1 MPSLGIIA
9 TQSYPSQAGS
19 PERDFR
25 LPINKKMTERT
36 RTITDRL
43 SPHLFWDIDREQ
55 FDADINSA
63 QLIQRVLEYGEL
75 DDWRAVRDFYGLN
88 RIASDC
94 KTLRSL
100 RPEALSFICLVTDTK
115 KEDYRCYNFRQSHP
129 TLWNS

>member
-19 PERDFR
+19 PGRDFR

-36 RTITDRL
+36 RTLTDRL
-43 SPHLFWDIDREQ
+43 SSHLFWDIDREQ

-75 DDWRAVRDFYGLN
+75 NDWCAVRDFYGLD
-88 RIASDC
+88 RIANDC

-100 RPEALSFICLVTDTK
+100 RPEALSFVCLVTDTK
-115 KEDYRCYNFRQSHP
+115 KEDYRCYNFRQSYP

>member
-1 MPSLGIIA
+1 MLRKRSA
-9 TQSYPSQAGS
+9 CKKKHQVGS
-19 PERDFR
+19 PIRGFR
-25 LPINKKMTERT
+25 LPIKIGMTDRT

-55 FDADINSA
+55 FDADTNSA
-63 QLIQRVLEYGEL
+63 QLIQRVLEYGEMS
-75 DDWRAVRDFYGLN
+75 DWRAVRDFYGLD
-88 RIASDC
+88 RIANDC

-100 RPEALSFICLVTDTK
+100 RPEALSFVCLVTDTK